1 MKYLILLIDKNELP
15 IIRIE
20 LSYPRTTS
28 EKIYTWNHNIKERNI
43 VYNGE
48 ISKIYTLFRFGTNI
62 TTTIELLYKYTP
74 ENTDISIQ
82 LYSYNILSNENLTI
96 KTRIIE

>member
-48 ISKIYTLFRFGTNI
+48 ISKIYTLFRLGTNI
-62 TTTIELLYKYTP
+62 TTTIELLYKYT
-74 ENTDISIQ
+74 IIQ
-82 LYSYNILSNENLTI
+82 LQYIIERKFNDKNSNN
-96 KTRIIE
+96 RIIIYIII